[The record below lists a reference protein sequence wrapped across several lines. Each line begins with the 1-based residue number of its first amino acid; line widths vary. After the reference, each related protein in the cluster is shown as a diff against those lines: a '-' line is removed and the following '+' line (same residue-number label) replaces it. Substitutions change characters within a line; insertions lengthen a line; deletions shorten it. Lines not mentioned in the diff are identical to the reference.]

1 MISIKNYESPFVME
15 ENSSDGYR
23 LTLLFDRSSVLAYGV
38 IRRDSG
44 VHIRTADDFVPV
56 YAFKMG
62 PELMRLL
69 KDNMEVWYE

>member
-15 ENSSDGYR
+15 SSSDGYR
-23 LTLLFDRSSVLAYGV
+23 LTLLFDRSLVVAYGV

-56 YAFKMG
+56 YAFKMEQ
-62 PELMRLL
+62 ELMRLL